1 MKLFRKNQK
10 AMTLVEIIIW
20 IGIFSILAGIMVAN
34 FRQGSQNES
43 VRLASS
49 LALSTLRKAQTMTLT
64 GATLPDGTYPIG
76 GYGVHFDSSL
86 GNILILFADIN
97 GNKIYNSGVD
107 IAVESIK
114 ISLDDFPK
122 EKTIFNTL
130 KIVYNPFDFIN
141 FGNLLKIFAPTP
153 VFSAAAMPV
162 PPVEGKAYFELFDN
176 LDVVFTPPDGHVFL
190 NGVASSGVYTI
201 FFKSTSSNIIK
212 KVVIYGIS
220 GQIREE

>member
-76 GYGVHFDSSL
+76 GYGVHFDS
-86 GNILILFADIN
+86 GNSGTIILFSDSNAD
-97 GNKIYNSGVD
+97 KIYNPGEEID
-107 IAVESIK
+107 GGLID
-114 ISLDDFPK
+114 LP
-122 EKTIFNTL
+122 EKSF
-130 KIVYNPFDFIN
+130 FD
-141 FGNLLKIFAPTP
+141 L
-153 VFSAAAMPV
+153 
-162 PPVEGKAYFELFDN
+162 EER
-176 LDVVFTPPDGHVFL
+176 LDVVFTPPDGE
-190 NGVASSGVYTI
+190 I
-201 FFKSTSSNIIK
+201 FFNAESLPEIKLIIFKSHETNISKNIA
-212 KVVIYGIS
+212 IYRDS